1 MAQPYEVN
9 GDHLYSDSEDEYE
22 EAPRRTSSPSPALP
36 NTSATS
42 TTSPVVRRFASNFPS
57 FGHRPEPVEPFAN
70 PRPSVRGSQASKHP
84 SGPRIHPDRLANF
97 TRNRPPVVK
106 EPARHPFPRQVQVE
120 PLRAA
125 AKSNA
130 ASILP
135 DDDLKDEVL
144 AATSKLKA
152 ADAPRRRRPS
162 TRKRRLETNTEESSK
177 GMRSSSGSG
186 LASRRDERAG
196 LGQFGDLRSLAAG
209 SLALPDSKNG
219 DDISDPQARPLPQ
232 DVYREATLT
241 KKLREQEA
249 RREAED
255 LARIDDE
262 VRSQRQAERQ
272 ERRIRAPQMRKHRTV
287 SAAMRDNYELE
298 QVEAYLFD
306 DEKSNQGSLKRNLNL
321 ALKDLG
327 TDTTAEELW
336 TIVIEVI

>member
-22 EAPRRTSSPSPALP
+22 ALPGGTSSPPAVS
-36 NTSATS
+36 NANAT
-42 TTSPVVRRFASNFPS
+42 TIPVVRRFASNFPS
-57 FGHRPEPVEPFAN
+57 FGHRPEPSAPLAN
-70 PRPSVRGSQASKHP
+70 PRPQIRSNSSQVSKHP

-97 TRNRPPVVK
+97 ARNRAPGVA
-106 EPARHPFPRQVQVE
+106 EPARNPFPRRSLVE
-120 PLRAA
+120 PVRHT

-135 DDDLKDEVL
+135 DDDLKDEIL

-152 ADAPRRRRPS
+152 ADAPVRRRPGA
-162 TRKRRLETNTEESSK
+162 RKRRLETSAEESSTE
-177 GMRSSSGSG
+177 MRASSGVG
-186 LASRRDERAG
+186 HARRGDEGAG

-209 SLALPDSKNG
+209 SLALPDANNG
-219 DDISDPQARPLPQ
+219 GNISDPQARPLPQ

-249 RREAED
+249 RREVED
-255 LARIDDE
+255 MARIDDE
-262 VRSQRQAERQ
+262 VQSQRQAERQ
-272 ERRIRAPQMRKHRTV
+272 GRRIRAQQMRKQRTV

-306 DEKSNQGSLKRNLNL
+306 NEKLNRGSLKQNLNL

-327 TDTTAEELW
+327 TDSMAEELW